1 MVSELRVDKI
11 HNEGGDNDSGIDL
24 STNDQIV
31 LKTANTT
38 RLTMNA
44 TGQTEIVGEGGSVM
58 TNLQN
63 GLCKAWVN
71 ADNDASRN
79 DSFNFDGETDHG
91 TGDYSY
97 DLIAHMSAT
106 NSYSQSGIA
115 RTSVDG
121 RIITRNTTRDT
132 AGVVAVEC
140 SDDGGTLT
148 DIHHDIFIVG
158 DLA

>member
-1 MVSELRVDKI
+1 MTSELRVDKI

-44 TGQTEIVGEGGSVM
+44 TGQTEIVGEGGTTT

-79 DSFNFDGETDHG
+79 YGFNFDGSTDHG
-91 TGDYSY
+91 TGTYSY
-97 DLIAHMSAT
+97 DLINHMENA
-106 NSYSQSGIA
+106 NSYAQSGIGRGTA
-115 RTSVDG
+115 DG
-121 RIITRNTTRDT
+121 RAITRDTANDT

-140 SDDGGTLT
+140 TNDGGTKT
-148 DIHHDIFIVG
+148 DMHHDIFIVG

>member
-44 TGQTEIVGEGGSVM
+44 TGQTEIVGEGG
-58 TNLQN
+58 TNTTSLQN
-63 GLCKAWVN
+63 GLCKAWVTGG
-71 ADNDASRN
+71 NDAAITDSININ
-79 DSFNFDGETDHG
+79 DSTDHG
-91 TGDYSY
+91 NGTYSY
-97 DLIAHMSAT
+97 DLINHMSAT
-106 NSYSQSGIA
+106 NSYAQSGISRA
-115 RTSVDG
+115 TTDG
-121 RIITRNTTRDT
+121 RIVTRDAGNDT
-132 AGVVAVEC
+132 AGVIAME
-140 SDDGGTLT
+140 GTNESGTKT
-148 DIHHDIFIVG
+148 DMAHDMFIVG

>member
-44 TGQTEIVGEGGSVM
+44 TGQTTIVGEGGTNT
-58 TNLQN
+58 TNLQQGIAKSWVLGTN
-63 GLCKAWVN
+63 SAGLT
-71 ADNDASRN
+71 
-79 DSFNFDGETDHG
+79 DSFNVSGGTDNG

-97 DLIAHMSAT
+97 AVSTNFGNANFSAVPTGAEDNTRIAWNKVRAT
-106 NSYSQSGIA
+106 SSY
-115 RTSVDG
+115 
-121 RIITRNTTRDT
+121 RISFADNNGTEQDAAN
-132 AGVVAVEC
+132 AV
-140 SDDGGTLT
+140 TV
-148 DIHHDIFIVG
+148 HG
-158 DLA
+158 DLS

>member
-1 MVSELRVDKI
+1 MASELRVDKI